1 MIFDDNIRSYCL
13 DMYPFAVVFFSFLFP
28 SFSCLFQVVT
38 LILILDASYLGAVTN
53 HSVISMSQLLIS
65 TSTIRHLWAL

>member
-28 SFSCLFQVVT
+28 SVFMSVP
-38 LILILDASYLGAVTN
+38 SGYPNTN
-53 HSVISMSQLLIS
+53 TGCIVPWCCNKSFCH
-65 TSTIRHLWAL
+65 